1 MGSGED
7 AGPGWNFFV
16 SYTQADR
23 AWAEWIAWT
32 LEENGYRVLVQ
43 AWDMVPGIN
52 WIARMQDGV
61 READR
66 TVAVLSEDYLGSVYG
81 GAEWQAAWAQDPAG
95 TDRKL
100 LPVRVKPCDWERL
113 GLLTGV
119 AGIDLVGLD
128 ETAAAGRLRSEV
140 SAAVTGRAKPP
151 VAPGFPGPDG
161 ARAVPRARFP
171 GGTAGVWQGVPAWNP
186 NFTGR
191 GGEIAALAA
200 GLAAGPR
207 VTVQSVHGMG
217 GVGKTQLA
225 AEYAYAHA
233 GDYDLV
239 FWITADEPALIADQ
253 FAALAARL
261 GLDPEPDPEAVRA
274 QVHEKLRETGDWLLI
289 FDNADEVDGI
299 RKWLPGGPRPAG
311 VRGHVIITTR
321 RGGFASVGA
330 VLDLDVIGTGDA
342 AALLRTRV
350 PDLDQQ
356 TGERIAEELGRLPL
370 ALEQAAA
377 YLDQAQIPPGE
388 YLELLQDRAA
398 EMHARGRPGDRPD
411 TIATLWDLSLE
422 KITQEDL
429 AAVQLLDI
437 CAYLAPRPVPLDLF
451 TSHPDRLREPLAAAA
466 GDRLAFIDTVAVIV
480 DYSLA
485 KRTPAGLQLHRL
497 VQAAIRGRHA
507 ASPPLKRPGDPM
519 PADEP
524 VHAVPPAVA
533 LGLLRADAP
542 EKIVG
547 VPQDWP
553 RWAVLLPHVLAATS
567 LPSPAGH
574 DVAADTAWL
583 LDRAAAYLQVHGRP
597 ADARPLA
604 ERALAITEATLDKD
618 HPDVANRLTLLAGI
632 VRDLGLSREARPLAE
647 RALAIDEA
655 ALGPKH
661 LEVATDLNNLAAIM
675 RDLGLSREARPLAE
689 RALAI
694 TEAALGPG
702 HPYVAI
708 RLTVLALIIQDL
720 ELAEQARP
728 LAERALA
735 ITEAALGPDNPIVAI
750 RLSNLAMIL
759 RDLGLSREARPL
771 AERALA
777 IDEAALGPD
786 HPDVAIRLGNLAAI
800 LRDLGLAGEARP
812 LAERAA
818 AITGAARQAT
828 T

>member
-1 MGSGED
+1 MGSGGD
-7 AGPGWNFFV
+7 AGWDFFV

-32 LEENGYRVLVQ
+32 LEEDGYQVLVQ
-43 AWDMVPGIN
+43 AWDFVPGSN
-52 WIARMQDGV
+52 WVQKMQDGV
-61 READR
+61 RDARR

-95 TDRKL
+95 TERRL
-100 LPVRVKPCDWERL
+100 LLVRVKPCEWE
-113 GLLTGV
+113 GLLAAV
-119 AGIDLVGLD
+119 VGIDLTGLD
-128 ETAAAGRLRSEV
+128 EAAAAGRLRSKI
-140 SAAVTGRAKPP
+140 AAAISGRAKPET
-151 VAPGFPGPDG
+151 APGFPGPG
-161 ARAVPRARFP
+161 ARRAVPRARFP
-171 GGTAGVWQGVPAWNP
+171 GQMPRVWKVPARNP

-191 GGEIAALAA
+191 GDEMAAVAA
-200 GLAAGPR
+200 GLAADPR

-239 FWITADEPALIADQ
+239 WWLTADEPALIADQ
-253 FAALAARL
+253 FAALATGL
-261 GLDPEPDPEAVRA
+261 GLKPDPNPDVVQL
-274 QVHEKLRETGDWLLI
+274 QVHEALREAGDWLLI

-299 RKWLPGGPRPAG
+299 REWLPSGPRPAG

-321 RGGFASVGA
+321 RGGFGSVGT
-330 VLDLDVIGTGDA
+330 VLDLDVIGTQDA
-342 AALLRTRV
+342 ITLLRTRV

-356 TGERIAEELGRLPL
+356 IGELIAEELECLPL

-377 YLDQAQIPPGE
+377 YLDRTKLPPAE
-388 YLELLQDRAA
+388 YLELLQARAA
-398 EMHARGRPGDRPD
+398 EMHAKGQARDRPD

-422 KITQEDL
+422 KITQEDP

-451 TSHPDRLREPLAAAA
+451 TGHPDRLPEPLAPTAA
-466 GDRLAFIDTVAVIV
+466 DRLAFTDTVAVIV

-519 PADEP
+519 PTDEP
-524 VHAVPPAVA
+524 VQAAPLAVA

-553 RWAVLLPHVLAATS
+553 RWEVLLPHVLAATS
-567 LPSPAGH
+567 LSGQAGQ

-583 LDRAAAYLQVHGRP
+583 LDRAAAYLQAHGRL

-604 ERALAITEATLDKD
+604 ERALAITEAILDKD

-655 ALGPKH
+655 ALGPDH
-661 LEVATDLNNLAAIM
+661 LEVATDLNNLAAIL

-708 RLTVLALIIQDL
+708 RLTVLALIMQDL
-720 ELAEQARP
+720 GQAGQARP

-735 ITEAALGPDNPIVAI
+735 ITETALGPGNPIVAI
-750 RLSNLAMIL
+750 RLGNLALIL
-759 RDLGLSREARPL
+759 RDLGRAGEARPL

-800 LRDLGLAGEARP
+800 LRDLGRAGEARP

-818 AITGAARQAT
+818 AITEAARQAKA
-828 T
+828 